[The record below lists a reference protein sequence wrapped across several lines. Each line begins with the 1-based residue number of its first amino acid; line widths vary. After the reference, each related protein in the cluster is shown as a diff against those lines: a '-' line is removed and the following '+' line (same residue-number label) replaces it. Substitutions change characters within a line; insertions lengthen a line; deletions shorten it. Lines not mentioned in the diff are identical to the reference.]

1 MPQSLTAPT
10 RRMRAK
16 GPRRFLRPLARARL
30 LWQKSVAVPPS
41 RLPATFFHDERDP
54 NQRDKPRLDIQR
66 GTTPALLQFG
76 LPQPTDAMQKRY
88 ISRSSWQ

>member
-30 LWQKSVAVPPS
+30 CWQKSVAVPPS
-41 RLPATFFHDERDP
+41 RLPAAFFHDERDP
-54 NQRDKPRLDIQR
+54 NQRDNPRLDIQR

-88 ISRSSWQ
+88 NSRSAWQ